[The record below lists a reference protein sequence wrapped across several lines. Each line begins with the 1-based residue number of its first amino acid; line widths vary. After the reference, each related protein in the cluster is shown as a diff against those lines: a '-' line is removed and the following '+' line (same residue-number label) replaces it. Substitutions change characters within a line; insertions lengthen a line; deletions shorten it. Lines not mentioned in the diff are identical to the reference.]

1 MNIIESIIKKDII
14 YEEEIIKE
22 NARMDAR
29 DEREKLTKQKNT
41 RNQNIILL
49 RNLIIGIIFII
60 GMYFIIYKPLYD
72 MIR

>member
-41 RNQNIILL
+41 RNQNIILF
-49 RNLIIGIIFII
+49 RNLIVGIIFII